1 MKLNEKGT
9 SLIGEVGGESE
20 PKLAKLSAASLPGIP
35 MWAGVHTTETECEE
49 HRLSSAVLAERTDC
63 DLLATGA
70 VGAFIGYVG
79 VCTVSV

>member
-1 MKLNEKGT
+1 MELNEKGT

-49 HRLSSAVLAERTDC
+49 HRLSSACLADRTDC
-63 DLLATGA
+63 DEMVELLSALIA
-70 VGAFIGYVG
+70 A
-79 VCTVSV
+79 